1 MGKREHPLV
10 WYYDENRNFAGLLNG
25 WLFCGK
31 EYFRGEDISSEDRRI
46 LVKSGK
52 QEKDGG
58 KGKGAYRELFRDL
71 YKSAKGMGVR
81 LLVGVEHQSHVHY
94 AMPVRVMDY
103 DQASYAGQIK
113 TIGIRHKEEKD
124 LEGEGERLSGFSRT
138 DRLTPVLTLVLYC
151 GSEPWDGARSLHELL
166 DFGNVSEELR
176 EYVMDYKIHVL
187 DVCHTSDS
195 RLREFPPDIRTMFLF
210 LKYKDDSE
218 KLRECMLEEEIRE
231 DTYDTIAEAVG
242 ERRMKKY
249 RPKEEGGKIQM
260 CRAIDLLIA
269 DGEKRGEQRGMERGY
284 KRGEKHGLKRGYKHG
299 EKHGLKQGTVHGIM
313 AMVSVLRDYDV
324 KDEDIIQKIQ
334 EKFEISPEEARK
346 YVQSF

>member
-1 MGKREHPLV
+1 M
-10 WYYDENRNFAGLLNG
+10 
-25 WLFCGK
+25 
-31 EYFRGEDISSEDRRI
+31 
-46 LVKSGK
+46 
-52 QEKDGG
+52 
-58 KGKGAYRELFRDL
+58 
-71 YKSAKGMGVR
+71 KGMGVR

-103 DQASYAGQIK
+103 DHASYAGQIK

-124 LEGEGERLSGFSRT
+124 LEDEGERLSGFSRT

-151 GSEPWDGARSLHELL
+151 GSEPWDGARSLHEIL

-176 EYVMDYKIHVL
+176 EYVVDYKIHVL

-210 LKYKDDSE
+210 LKYKDDPE
-218 KLRECMLEEEIRE
+218 KLRECMQEEEIRE

-249 RPKEEGGKIQM
+249 HPKGEGGKIQM

-269 DGEKRGEQRGMERGY
+269 DGEKRGEKRGEQRGMKRGMERGF
-284 KRGEKHGLKRGYKHG
+284 KRGEKHGLKHG
-299 EKHGLKQGTVHGIM
+299 IEQGIERGTVHGIV
-313 AMVSVLRDYDV
+313 AMVSVLRDYNVEDA
-324 KDEDIIQKIQ
+324 DIIQKIQ